1 MADKRVA
8 RKRPGKINR
17 FWKETIGELRKVS
30 WPTRQEA
37 LQLTKIVIIVIIVMM
52 LFLGG
57 FDYLFTQL
65 FALIFK

>member
-8 RKRPGKINR
+8 RKRPGRVNR
-17 FWKETIGELRKVS
+17 FWKETTGELRKVS

-37 LQLTKIVIIVIIVMM
+37 IQLTKIVILVIIAMM
-52 LFLGG
+52 IFLGG

-65 FALIFK
+65 FALIFN

>member
-65 FALIFK
+65 FALIFN

>member
-1 MADKRVA
+1 MANKRVA
-8 RKRPGKINR
+8 RKRPGRVNR
-17 FWKETIGELRKVS
+17 FLKETIGELRKVS

-37 LQLTKIVIIVIIVMM
+37 IQLTKIVIIVIIVMM

-65 FALIFK
+65 FALIFN